1 MTFAEFGSGQAL
13 WTIFWIFMFVI
24 WFWLLVM
31 IFGDLFRDHELSGWA
46 KAAWAFFVIVMP
58 YLGIFI
64 YLIVRGGGMT
74 ERGIKAAQEQ
84 QEQFASYVKDT
95 AGADS
100 AADQIAKAKALLDQG
115 AITNE
120 EFEQM
125 KAKALA

>member
-1 MTFAEFGSGQAL
+1 MFAEFGSGQAL
-13 WTIFWIFMFVI
+13 LTIFWIFLFVI
-24 WFWLLVM
+24 WFWLLIM
-31 IFGDLFRDHELSGWA
+31 IFGDVFRDHELSGGM
-46 KAAWAFFVIVMP
+46 KAFWCIFVILLP

-74 ERGIKAAQEQ
+74 ERSIKAAQEQ
-84 QEQFASYVKDT
+84 QQQFASYVKDT

-115 AITNE
+115 TITNE

-125 KAKALA
+125 KARALA